1 MPPPPAEG
9 IIGDTELV
17 PVVTDLVP
25 RTSPPSATMLLIL
38 AALTS
43 LPHHHPQHNAPRD
56 LIGRIAHS
64 NPATLDAA
72 APARRPFSAGLSVV
86 PTDFGADP
94 TGRKDSWA
102 ALTAAMGACLNQS
115 KLSPNGNF
123 PGDTSFGNGKAIR
136 DAGGCSVDLSGGEYR
151 ISQPLVLPEYVAN
164 MQFGHGSLVA
174 SPDFKGD
181 VHGAFLFVIGTKDS
195 CNVPQGSC
203 NIDVNFPELFLDGA
217 HVASGMQINNV
228 MGVTIGPGGYFLNF
242 TSYGLQINGGHEV
255 MMDRCWLGETNF
267 DFDHEKLGRAPNATA
282 IQINGNDHYILNS
295 IVFSSKI
302 GVEVNG
308 AADYVTG
315 VHVWFPDN
323 HAVAFADTM
332 AFHVTGGGNRFSG
345 CYIDG
350 GRAVFEERALSRNIW
365 TNGFECCQGA
375 APAAGTAAS
384 GILLIGDTVGPG
396 LQIMN
401 NAFGGGSIYHRSSS
415 SSSSSGGGIVA
426 ITTAMANA
434 AAAAAKTA
442 VVEATDD
449 VAPPVAALTACPA
462 RHLNVSA
469 AERECQGLGQV
480 AASSLVACASVCCA
494 DQSCSVYQWCDRGGG
509 CDGATGTDAQCW
521 VGAVSGCTGG
531 RREGWSGMSAPSS
544 PPPPIKI
551 SGVRIAHNSM
561 QGGSVGTQATLSL
574 TQRDATSWAF
584 DFCDRLVFAQIAT
597 VRVHVVAASGFPR
610 AVARPP
616 DGCKVTVETSEA
628 MSGTITVDV
637 DSSEPDD
644 EFS

>member
-1 MPPPPAEG
+1 
-9 IIGDTELV
+9 
-17 PVVTDLVP
+17 
-25 RTSPPSATMLLIL
+25 MLLSL
-38 AALTS
+38 ASLTS
-43 LPHHHPQHNAPRD
+43 LPHHHPQHHAPRD
-56 LIGRIAHS
+56 LIHRISHS
-64 NPATLDAA
+64 NPATLDVA
-72 APARRPFSAGLSVV
+72 APTRRPFSASVSVV

-102 ALTAAMGACLNQS
+102 ALNAAMGACLNQS

-123 PGDTSFGNGKAIR
+123 PGDTSFGNGHAIR

-174 SPDFKGD
+174 APNFKGD
-181 VHGAFLFVIGTKDS
+181 FLFVIGIEGS
-195 CNVPQGSC
+195 CRVPQASC

-242 TSYGLQINGGHEV
+242 TQYGLQINGGHEV

-267 DFDHEKLGRAPNATA
+267 DFDHEKFGRPPNATA
-282 IQINGNDHYILNS
+282 IQINGNDHYILNT

-302 GVEVNG
+302 GLEVHG

-315 VHVWFPDN
+315 VHVWFPVN

-332 AFHVTGGGNRFSG
+332 AFHVTGGGNRFNG

-350 GRAVFEERALSRNIW
+350 GRAVFEEKALSRNIW

-375 APAAGTAAS
+375 SPAAGTTPS
-384 GILLIGDTVGPG
+384 GILLLGDTVGPG

-401 NAFGGGSIYHRSSS
+401 NEFGGGSIYHRSSS
-415 SSSSSGGGIVA
+415 AGGV
-426 ITTAMANA
+426 A
-434 AAAAAKTA
+434 AATATIASATATNAVAAS
-442 VVEATDD
+442 VVEATDA
-449 VAPPVAALTACPA
+449 APSHHQPLSLTGCPA

-469 AERECQGLGQV
+469 ADRECQGLGQV
-480 AASSLVACASVCCA
+480 EAKSLDACAAVCCA
-494 DQSCSVYQWCDRGGG
+494 DQSCSVYQWCGKGGK

-521 VGAVSGCTGG
+521 VGSVAGCTSGT
-531 RREGWSGMSAPSS
+531 RKGWEGMSAPPS
-544 PPPPIKI
+544 PPSPAKV

-574 TQRDATSWAF
+574 TQSDATSWAF
-584 DFCDRLVFAQIAT
+584 DFCKKLVFPQIAT

-637 DSSEPDD
+637 DSSEPSD
-644 EFS
+644 EF